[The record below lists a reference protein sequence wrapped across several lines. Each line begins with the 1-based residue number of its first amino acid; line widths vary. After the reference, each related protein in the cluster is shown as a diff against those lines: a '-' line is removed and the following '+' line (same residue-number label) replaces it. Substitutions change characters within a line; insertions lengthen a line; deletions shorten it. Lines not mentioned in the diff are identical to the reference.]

1 LPVKYAAVHIPDQA
15 GNLGI
20 VLMYLSRSEKQ
31 KNRKPEMRN
40 RYHIWMLFSTA
51 LWILSCTKT
60 NNAGSGNTGGGTGG
74 GTVVNQD
81 TVGTLKDAA
90 TPLGFPFGIAI
101 EMLFKTNLPYANVV
115 KREASAVTFGYLMKH
130 GAIVTD
136 NGSLNYT
143 NTDELMSL
151 ATTAGIEVFGH
162 TLAWHQN
169 QNGNYLRSLT
179 VGGGTGGPNLLA
191 SGDLEAGTGTTGTG
205 TGLFTGWNC
214 LTGGTSSAS
223 FSAVAGNGSARA
235 MQVNVTTPGANAYD
249 VQAIGSSWNATAGSV
264 YKVSVDIKSSVANG
278 RVRLVMQNSVY
289 QQLEITPT
297 TSWETYTWT
306 LTLGEP
312 SPMLRFNFPSAGT
325 YTMDNI
331 TIVDVSNAPPPPQEQ
346 IAVAVDSALS
356 KFIRNTVMRYA
367 GKIKA
372 WDVVNEPMMDG
383 SSGLRTNTGT
393 TTGDI
398 FYWSQYLG
406 RDYALKAFQYAKAAD
421 PNALLFMNEYN
432 LEINPAKLDSII
444 NYVNE
449 LKGKG
454 AKIDGIGTQMHISIN
469 TSKDGIDNAFK
480 KLAATG
486 LKVRVSEL
494 DVRVNPNDAAG
505 FAAGQAE
512 LTAQADM
519 YKYVVK
525 SFIQNVPQAQRH
537 GFTVWGVADS
547 DSWII
552 TSQQKKDAPLLFDNN
567 YNKKPAFYSLLLG
580 LKGK

>member
-1 LPVKYAAVHIPDQA
+1 
-15 GNLGI
+15 
-20 VLMYLSRSEKQ
+20 
-31 KNRKPEMRN
+31 MRN
-40 RYHIWMLFSTA
+40 RYHICMLFFTA

-60 NNAGSGNTGGGTGG
+60 NTGGSNTGGGTGG
-74 GTVVNQD
+74 GTVNQD

-179 VGGGTGGPNLLA
+179 VGGGAGGPNLLT

-214 LTGGTSSAS
+214 LAGGTASAT

-249 VQAIGSSWNATAGSV
+249 VQAIGSSWNATPGSI
-264 YKVSVDIKSSVANG
+264 YKVSADIKASVSTG
-278 RVRLVMQNSVY
+278 RVRLVMQNSAY
-289 QQLEITPT
+289 QQLDITPT

-306 LTLGEP
+306 ITLGEP

-325 YTMDNI
+325 YTIDNI
-331 TIVDVSNAPPPPQEQ
+331 TIVDVSNAPPPSQSQ
-346 IAVAVDSALS
+346 IATAVDSALS

-449 LKGKG
+449 LKAKG

-486 LKVRVSEL
+486 LKIRVSEL

-505 FAAGQAE
+505 FTAGQTE

-547 DSWII
+547 DSWIV

>member
-1 LPVKYAAVHIPDQA
+1 
-15 GNLGI
+15 
-20 VLMYLSRSEKQ
+20 
-31 KNRKPEMRN
+31 MRN

-60 NNAGSGNTGGGTGG
+60 NNAGGGNTGGGTGG

-101 EMLFKTNLPYANVV
+101 EMLFKTNQSYANVV
-115 KREASAVTFGYLMKH
+115 KREAAAVTFGYLMKH

-143 NTDELMSL
+143 NADELMLL
-151 ATTAGIEVFGH
+151 ADNAGIEVFGH

-179 VGGGTGGPNLLA
+179 VGGGTGGTNLLPV
-191 SGDLEAGTGTTGTG
+191 GELEAGSGTTGTG
-205 TGLFTGWNC
+205 TALFTGWN
-214 LTGGTSSAS
+214 LLAGGTSSAT

-249 VQAIGSSWNATAGSV
+249 VQAIGPSWNATSGLV
-264 YKVSVDIKSSVANG
+264 YKVSADIKASVSTG
-278 RVRLVMQNSVY
+278 RVRMVMQNSAY
-289 QQLEITPT
+289 QQLDITPT
-297 TSWETYTWT
+297 TSWETYTWNV
-306 LTLGEP
+306 TLGES
-312 SPMLRFNFPSAGT
+312 SPMLRFNFPAAGT
-325 YTMDNI
+325 YTIDNI
-331 TIVDVSNAPPPPQEQ
+331 TIVDVSNAPPPSQSQ
-346 IAVAVDSALS
+346 IATAVDSALS

-367 GKIKA
+367 GKVKA

-383 SSGLRTNTGT
+383 NSGLRTTGPFAND
-393 TTGDI
+393 G

-432 LEINPAKLDSII
+432 LEINPAKLDSLI
-444 NYVNE
+444 NFVNE

-454 AKIDGIGTQMHISIN
+454 AKIDGIGTQMHISIH

-494 DVRVNPNDAAG
+494 DVRVNPNDVAG
-505 FAAGQAE
+505 FTVSQTD
-512 LTAQADM
+512 LNAQASM
-519 YKYVVK
+519 YKYVVN

-552 TSQQKKDAPLLFDNN
+552 TSQQKTDAPLLFDNS

>member
-1 LPVKYAAVHIPDQA
+1 MPTNIFQRRKV
-15 GNLGI
+15 
-20 VLMYLSRSEKQ
+20 
-31 KNRKPEMRN
+31 KNRRSIEMKDLYR
-40 RYHIWMLFSTA
+40 IGLLFITTS
-51 LWILSCTKT
+51 WVVSCTKT
-60 NNAGSGNTGGGTGG
+60 SNGGGSNTGGG
-74 GTVVNQD
+74 GTTVNQD
-81 TVGTLKDAA
+81 TVGTLKGTA

-101 EMLFKTNLPYANVV
+101 EMLFKTNPSYAFVV
-115 KREASAVTFGYLMKH
+115 KREAAAVTFGYHMKH

-143 NTDELMSL
+143 NADELMSL
-151 ATTAGIEVFGH
+151 STAAGIEVFGH

-179 VGGGTGGPNLLA
+179 VGGGAGGPNLLA

-205 TGLFTGWNC
+205 STLFTGWNC
-214 LTGGTSSAS
+214 LTGGSSSAT

-249 VQAIGSSWNATAGSV
+249 VQAIGPSWNATSGLV
-264 YKVSVDIKSSVANG
+264 YKVSVDIKASVSTG
-278 RVRLVMQNSVY
+278 RVRLVMQNSAY
-289 QQLEITPT
+289 QQLDITPT

-306 LTLGEP
+306 VTLGET
-312 SPMLRFNFPSAGT
+312 SPMLRFNFPAAGS
-325 YTMDNI
+325 YTIDNI
-331 TIVDVSNAPPPPQEQ
+331 TIVDVSNAPAPSQSQ
-346 IAVAVDSALS
+346 IATAVDSALS

-367 GKIKA
+367 GKVKA
-372 WDVVNEPMMDG
+372 WDVVNEPMLDG

-406 RDYALKAFQYAKAAD
+406 REYALKAFQYAKAAD

-432 LEINPAKLDSII
+432 LEINPAKLDSLI
-444 NYVNE
+444 NFVNE
-449 LKGKG
+449 LKAKG

-469 TSKDGIDNAFK
+469 TPKDGIDNAFK

-505 FAAGQAE
+505 FTAGQTE
-512 LTAQADM
+512 LSAQANM
-519 YKYVVK
+519 YKHVLN

-552 TSQQKKDAPLLFDNN
+552 TSQKKTDAPLLFDNS